1 MRSKIIL
8 IMVGLLAALVLLASC
23 APAAASIPTQQAEAA
38 TAMPTRTPP
47 VPGYLDATYV
57 IDGQSIKL
65 INGLS
70 EMEAAPGS
78 ASKIV
83 TRFFGNDASG
93 DLNGDGKVDIA
104 FLLTQTNGG
113 SGTFF
118 YVVVALQTDT
128 GYLGTNAVF
137 LGDRIAP
144 QTTEIQGSTVIV
156 NYADRN
162 PGESFDVAPS
172 LGVSKYLKVTNG
184 QLVEGSA
191 P

>member
-1 MRSKIIL
+1 
-8 IMVGLLAALVLLASC
+8 
-23 APAAASIPTQQAEAA
+23 
-38 TAMPTRTPP
+38 
-47 VPGYLDATYV
+47 
-57 IDGQSIKL
+57 
-65 INGLS
+65 
-70 EMEAAPGS
+70 MEAAPGS
-78 ASKIV
+78 ASKII
-83 TRFFGNDASG
+83 TRYFGNDASG
-93 DLNGDGKVDIA
+93 DLNGDGKADIA

-118 YVVVALQTDT
+118 YVVVALKTDT

-162 PGESFDVAPS
+162 PGEAFDVAPS
-172 LGVSKYLKVTNG
+172 LGVSKYLQVTNG